1 MTVEERGVL
10 ILVICLRSTYSMSYV
25 EKMGDDELEAI
36 YDRLIAEG

>member
-10 ILVICLRSTYSMSYV
+10 ILVICLRSHYSMSYV

-36 YDRLIAEG
+36 YERLIAEG